1 VPNRDIIVIGG
12 SAGGVE
18 ALRKLVS
25 SLPPDLKAA
34 VFIVEH
40 IPAWPPSKL
49 PEILSRAG
57 SLPAVHARDGA
68 AIQTGVIYIAPPDH
82 HLIVR
87 QDHVHLERGPKENR
101 HRPAINPL
109 FRSAALAYGPRVIG
123 VILTGS
129 MDDGTLGLWEVK
141 RRGGIAIVQ
150 DPAEAPYPDMP
161 RNALQNVEV
170 DYSVPVDEISP
181 LLSTLSAQQIGE
193 QKARETVPKSNSALT
208 SLTCPE
214 CRGPIQQQTHG
225 ELVEFRCRVGHRY
238 SAETFLAAHA
248 ETRERALWAAVV
260 ALEEGADVADTL
272 NQSLPA
278 EFQTRLNDEAKINRD
293 LAKQLRE
300 ITQQLV

>member
-1 VPNRDIIVIGG
+1 MPNRDIIVIGA

-25 SLPPDLKAA
+25 SLPPDLRAA

-57 SLPAVHARDGA
+57 AVPAVHARDGA
-68 AIQTGVIYIAPPDH
+68 AIEMGMIYIAPPDH

-87 QDHVHLERGPKENR
+87 QGHVHLERGPKENR

-129 MDDGTLGLWEVK
+129 MDDGTLGLWEIK
-141 RRGGIAIVQ
+141 QRGGIAIVQ
-150 DPAEAPYPDMP
+150 DPAEAPYPEMP
-161 RNALQNVEV
+161 RSALHNVEV
-170 DYSVPVDEISP
+170 DYSVPVDKISP
-181 LLSTLSAQQIGE
+181 LLNTLSAQQIGE
-193 QKARETVPKSNSALT
+193 PKVRETVPKKNSELT

-225 ELVEFRCRVGHRY
+225 EMVEFSCRVGHRY
-238 SAETFLAAHA
+238 SAETFLAAHS
-248 ETRERALWAAVV
+248 ETRERTLWAAVV
-260 ALEEGADVADTL
+260 ALEEGADIADNLT
-272 NQSLPA
+272 QSLPA

-293 LAKQLRE
+293 LAKKLRE
-300 ITQQLV
+300 ITEQLV